1 MCLNLG
7 NGGPFGGRLPECHAN
22 PRATWSP
29 HPDAVSAAVA
39 GWSPRSK
46 SRSVAL
52 WLWLNAMVYG
62 RYNEL
67 VFMWFINQHSHH
79 WGAPSCSDLILNI
92 TWVAKKI
99 TIQALYKKSLHVKE
113 NEGLDFLAAYM
124 FCGKKKIYI
133 YANGSDVKKL
143 RDPGIL
149 KAKKFR
155 CMWRSPFA
163 PLLNFL
169 NHERVYKDSIWSG
182 KWSQPP
188 LQP

>member
-79 WGAPSCSDLILNI
+79 CGAPSCSDLILNI

-124 FCGKKKIYI
+124 FCGKKYI
-133 YANGSDVKKL
+133 YMRMVVTWRNWGTLEFWRLRNLDVCE
-143 RDPGIL
+143 G
-149 KAKKFR
+149 
-155 CMWRSPFA
+155 A
-163 PLLNFL
+163 PLRPCSISKHAGKLGCIILNT
-169 NHERVYKDSIWSG
+169 
-182 KWSQPP
+182 
-188 LQP
+188 